1 MTIDKE
7 LSLLKMLEWI
17 GIQSPLWSVVTLK
30 IMGLMGQST
39 VIQFIHP
46 GNFVAEQF

>member
-1 MTIDKE
+1 MIIDRE
-7 LSLLKMLEWI
+7 LPLFKMLKQL
-17 GIQSPLWSVVTLK
+17 GIQSLLLSVVTLK
-30 IMGLMGQST
+30 VMELYKAT